1 MEIKFRAKSVNTNEW
16 VESLTIAKGTIKRK
30 RDDWFFELDE
40 NKWVGVIAKTIG
52 QFIGINDVNGKEIC
66 EGDVLYYAERNQWF
80 KVFRVGGG
88 FAVNTHQDDLKK
100 EKVYFYTGLSDMQN
114 ASWVSSLEIKGN
126 IHDNPELLNMAST
139 DYNKTIDYDITK
151 EE

>member
-1 MEIKFRAKSVNTNEW
+1 MEIKFRAKTVNTNEW

-40 NKWVGVIAKTIG
+40 NRWVGVIAKTIG
-52 QFIGINDVNGKEIC
+52 QFISINDKNGKEIC
-66 EGDVLYYAERNQWF
+66 EGDILYYAERNQWY
-80 KVFRVGGG
+80 KVFKVGGG
-88 FAVNTHQDDLKK
+88 FAVNTHQDDFKK

-114 ASWVSSLEIKGN
+114 GSWVSGLEIKGN
-126 IHDNPELLNMAST
+126 IHDNPELLNMT
-139 DYNKTIDYDITK
+139 TPDYDVTK